1 VNHIS
6 TFFFVEAE
14 IDSAAELIDFLRFN
28 CHYTKSL
35 MRHQPISVRPEET
48 LNRLRLR
55 SLEGFI
61 ASVTPFNFTAIAGNL
76 AYAPAIMVRTSRGD
90 SFFVFLLNFSRKVVD
105 FDVVL
110 FNKLSTVPYMF
121 VAQTYRYGTHFPQKG
136 EI

>member
-1 VNHIS
+1 MYFVLIS
-6 TFFFVEAE
+6 IFFFVEAE

-76 AYAPAIMVRTSRGD
+76 AYAPAIMVRTACRGC
-90 SFFVFLLNFSRKVVD
+90 VFLFFIKLKQKSCWFCLKKINYRSVHVCSSD
-105 FDVVL
+105 TPVL
-110 FNKLSTVPYMF
+110 V
-121 VAQTYRYGTHFPQKG
+121 FPNMAK
-136 EI
+136 

>member
-1 VNHIS
+1 
-6 TFFFVEAE
+6 
-14 IDSAAELIDFLRFN
+14 
-28 CHYTKSL
+28 

-76 AYAPAIMVRTSRGD
+76 AYAPAIMVRTG
-90 SFFVFLLNFSRKVVD
+90 FPLNFSRKVVD

-110 FNKLSTVPYMF
+110 FKKLIAVPYMF
-121 VAQTYRYGTHFPQKG
+121 VAQTYRYARL
-136 EI
+136 

>member
-1 VNHIS
+1 MVKKMYFCFNFNI
-6 TFFFVEAE
+6 FFVEAE

-76 AYAPAIMVRTSRGD
+76 AYAPAIMVRTAQEMRFL
-90 SFFVFLLNFSRKVVD
+90 FFD
-105 FDVVL
+105 
-110 FNKLSTVPYMF
+110 
-121 VAQTYRYGTHFPQKG
+121 
-136 EI
+136 